1 MDFIG
6 GNPFLAPELIP
17 SHFGWSGRRG
27 SRAFH
32 SVRRVY
38 CIRNARRHH
47 AKSPKDAL
55 SDHERPL
62 VVYLRSFVQ
71 DGMRQELRKSDQ
83 FLHPVQYRVSQTVE
97 ERLVKHIGT
106 LGPVVA
112 IGRPKERLP
121 LIGAARLYV
130 DDADW
135 QNVVDDL
142 LRRARL
148 VLIQAGE
155 SPGLQWE
162 LNKAVERLNPEQLL
176 IFLPSQLSVNKPNR
190 QNAYLRFRGWASH
203 YFPLELPET
212 AQDAI
217 LIRFLNHPRWQPG
230 LVSRQT
236 VRTRRDPTDKALYRL
251 VRDKS
256 LKYRRKSFIIRF
268 GLLIIFLIILFTL
281 ISRWC

>member
-1 MDFIG
+1 MTDRSQSQAWNYVTLDGSTIPVHSPRVSYVKGILWILSAVILFLLGAVSLLILG
-6 GNPFLAPELIP
+6 GVVGGVVGISILSRRILHPQRTSASRKIAE
-17 SHFGWSGRRG
+17 GR
-27 SRAFH
+27 
-32 SVRRVY
+32 V
-38 CIRNARRHH
+38 
-47 AKSPKDAL
+47 
-55 SDHERPL
+55 ERP
-62 VVYLRSFVQ
+62 RAATCRISSFVRS
-71 DGMRQELRKSDQ
+71 GWHATGIAESDQ

-155 SPGLQWE
+155 SGGLQWE

-236 VRTRRDPTDKALYRL
+236 VRTR
-251 VRDKS
+251 
-256 LKYRRKSFIIRF
+256 
-268 GLLIIFLIILFTL
+268 
-281 ISRWC
+281 